1 MDLLGLPSNVQR
13 RIALLL
19 EQKPDQAPAGTTIS
33 GSSVPDHAS
42 VGTSVPNDQG
52 AKFAEP
58 STSWKLSLSSE
69 NVASQL
75 RQTTA
80 NAVYTRAFGD
90 HALQARHISQLV
102 QSVVACL
109 SSFCEH
115 ATLHFS
121 VQGLTQ
127 GCRAEAEKVLQQ
139 ATRAGLGGS
148 KPLQAWKDSQ
158 VSQVTPEACDLHS
171 NLCMILHML
180 YMPLHA
186 LNIAQYVC

>member
-1 MDLLGLPSNVQR
+1 MLRHSFDRPQQTQC
-13 RIALLL
+13 IQELL
-19 EQKPDQAPAGTTIS
+19 EIMHSRRDTYHS
-33 GSSVPDHAS
+33 LF
-42 VGTSVPNDQG
+42 N
-52 AKFAEP
+52 
-58 STSWKLSLSSE
+58 LSL
-69 NVASQL
+69 
-75 RQTTA
+75 
-80 NAVYTRAFGD
+80 
-90 HALQARHISQLV
+90 HACPV
-102 QSVVACL
+102 FVNTQSCI
-109 SSFCEH
+109 
-115 ATLHFS
+115 FS

-171 NLCMILHML
+171 ILCMMLHML